1 MTEVQRTDLLNYLN
15 NSKIEYNFELE
26 TEAITINLKYKEYEG

>member
-15 NSKIEYNFELE
+15 NNKITYLFDKSNQ
-26 TEAITINLKYKEYEG
+26 TIIINLEVNE

>member
-15 NSKIEYNFELE
+15 NSKIEYTFELE
-26 TEAITINLKYKEYEG
+26 TEVITVNLKYNE